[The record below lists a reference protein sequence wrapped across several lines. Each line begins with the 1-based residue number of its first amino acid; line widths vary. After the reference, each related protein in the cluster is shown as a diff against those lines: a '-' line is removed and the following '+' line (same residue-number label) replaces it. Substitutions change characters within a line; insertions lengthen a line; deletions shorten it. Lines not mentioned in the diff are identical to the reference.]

1 MLLTDAATTL
11 AELGNVTRL
20 SIFRLLVKAGPQG
33 IPVGEIQRLLDIP
46 GSTLSHHL
54 RRLMQVGLVV
64 QRRES
69 RALYCTAGIDTLR
82 ELIDYLLSECCTGN
96 ISLTELP
103 RG

>member
-1 MLLTDAATTL
+1 MLLTDAAKTL
-11 AELGNVTRL
+11 AELGNDTRL
-20 SIFRLLVKAGPQG
+20 SIFRLLVKAGPEG

-46 GSTLSHHL
+46 ASTLSHHI

-69 RALYCTAGIDTLR
+69 RTLHCIARIDTLR

-96 ISLTELP
+96 ITLPELP
-103 RG
+103 

>member
-11 AELGNVTRL
+11 AELGNATRL
-20 SIFRLLVKAGPQG
+20 SIFRLLVKAGPAG

-46 GSTLSHHL
+46 ASTLSHHI

-69 RALYCTAGIDTLR
+69 RTLYCIARIDILR

-96 ISLTELP
+96 ITLPELP
-103 RG
+103 